1 MHPVAR
7 RCNRRGLAKPD
18 HRGNIQGNGWRL
30 RRSGHAEFSLPRGA
44 AVPPS
49 SFINLP
55 FTSQRSL
62 LWYFLGLQEST
73 VPSPSRPPPSFYLRG
88 LAKYDIMLQGIPFRL
103 FLGGF
108 GAGRLRPAA
117 RSDRWITWWKVC
129 GRAAKT
135 PVTAGLFSPLLGE
148 SAFGDNVDNR
158 FWGGQNRP
166 FGGEAPHCL
175 PEAAVQPGR
184 RAAKIRAQARQN
196 AVFPKISP
204 AHPRLF
210 HRPKSQKAQARQKV
224 LGLSTL
230 STAPTATTD
239 ILYSASS

>member
-1 MHPVAR
+1 MDRSASRSWCILRLPLICISRTQKMYLCPLSAR
-7 RCNRRGLAKPD
+7 RGKTLPV
-18 HRGNIQGNGWRL
+18 L
-30 RRSGHAEFSLPRGA
+30 RPSLPVLR
-44 AVPPS
+44 
-49 SFINLP
+49 
-55 FTSQRSL
+55 
-62 LWYFLGLQEST
+62 
-73 VPSPSRPPPSFYLRG
+73 PSFYLRG

-103 FLGGF
+103 FWGGF

-166 FGGEAPHCL
+166 FGGEVPHCL

-210 HRPKSQKAQARQKV
+210 HRPKSPKAQACQKV